1 MAGIEPAM
9 MWYCINRIRL
19 EFKGRSINNI
29 IYKRWRSINRIR
41 LEFKGI
47 ERGSRY
53 WCWTG
58 VLIESDWNLKH
69 INTGTYLI
77 CFPCINRIRLE
88 FKGHQDEA
96 THDDASEGI
105 NRIRLEFKVSNH
117 WKTCRICKSI
127 NRIRLEFKVCCF
139 VRNPCS
145 KLVLIESDWN
155 LKDTSSRFFLAVTSI
170 NRIRLEFKVYLIF
183 KVLKPEVKY

>member
-1 MAGIEPAM
+1 MTEVFHLVQRS
-9 MWYCINRIRL
+9 INRIRL
-19 EFKGRSINNI
+19 EFKAYNYGLRGAQKN
-29 IYKRWRSINRIR
+29 RINRIR

-77 CFPCINRIRLE
+77 CFPC
-88 FKGHQDEA
+88 
-96 THDDASEGI
+96 I

-170 NRIRLEFKVYLIF
+170 NRIRLEFKDGRTADC
-183 KVLKPEVKY
+183 